1 MKEKY
6 LLWTIKHKPK
16 TVEEIVGNEEG
27 KKEFLNWLDIW
38 IKGKIP
44 VKKAVLIYGPPGIG
58 KTLLVEVSAKQFN
71 LELIEINA
79 GDIYSGEVVRKIALG
94 TSKEK
99 SFENKMKIILIDEL
113 DSIEGSKLN
122 QSLPYILELIR
133 ESFCPVVLIAND
145 GWKPELWQIRNVAY
159 MIEMKKLN
167 TKQIISYLEKIC
179 KEEKLE
185 YEEAALK
192 IIAERSEGDMRSAIL
207 DLQLVSVFKRV
218 GVKEVNLLAPKDR
231 QLDVFSVIRKIIYTT
246 TFLSAKNAAE
256 EFPYDPETLML
267 WINENIPRFYTNPI
281 DLATAYD
288 RLSQADIFKNIAEKQ
303 RYWRFLLYFIEEMTA
318 GVALAKTTKPT
329 YSYIQFPSTL
339 KLLGKQKKTRE
350 IKKIFLEKIAKLTHM
365 STKKANTEQFW
376 YFLILFKNDEFRKK
390 AIRYLNL
397 DKETQ
402 DYLLNLSN
410 NIKI

>member
-1 MKEKY
+1 
-6 LLWTIKHKPK
+6 
-16 TVEEIVGNEEG
+16 
-27 KKEFLNWLDIW
+27 
-38 IKGKIP
+38 
-44 VKKAVLIYGPPGIG
+44 
-58 KTLLVEVSAKQFN
+58 
-71 LELIEINA
+71 
-79 GDIYSGEVVRKIALG
+79 
-94 TSKEK
+94 
-99 SFENKMKIILIDEL
+99 
-113 DSIEGSKLN
+113 
-122 QSLPYILELIR
+122 
-133 ESFCPVVLIAND
+133 
-145 GWKPELWQIRNVAY
+145 
-159 MIEMKKLN
+159 MKKLN

-192 IIAERSEGDMRSAIL
+192 MIAERSEGDMRSAIL

-318 GVALAKTTKPT
+318 GVALSKTTKPT
-329 YSYIQFPSTL
+329 FSYAQFPSTL
-339 KLLGKQKKTRE
+339 KLLGKQKRTRE
-350 IKKIFLEKIAKLTHM
+350 LKKILLEKIARLTHM

-376 YFLILFKNDEFRKK
+376 YFLILFKNDKFREK
-390 AIRYLNL
+390 AIKYLNL

-402 DYLLNLSN
+402 EYLINLSN

>member
-122 QSLPYILELIR
+122 QSLPYILELIH

-329 YSYIQFPSTL
+329 HSYIQFPSTL

-402 DYLLNLSN
+402 EYLLNLSN

>member
-122 QSLPYILELIR
+122 QSLPYILELIH

-192 IIAERSEGDMRSAIL
+192 IVAERSEGDMRSAIL

-329 YSYIQFPSTL
+329 HSYIQFPSTL

-402 DYLLNLSN
+402 EYLLNLSN

>member
-16 TVEEIVGNEEG
+16 TIEEIVGNEEG

-38 IKGKIP
+38 RKGKIP
-44 VKKAVLIYGPPGIG
+44 VKKAVLIYGPPGVG

-79 GDIYSGEVVRKIALG
+79 GDISSGEVVRKIALG

-122 QSLPYILELIR
+122 QSLPYILELIN
-133 ESFCPVVLIAND
+133 ESLCPVVLIAND

-167 TKQIISYLEKIC
+167 TKQIMGYLEKIC

-207 DLQLVSVFKRV
+207 DLQLVSIFKRV
-218 GVKEVNLLAPKDR
+218 GVKEANLLAPKDR
-231 QLDVFSVIRKIIYTT
+231 QLDVFSVVRKIIYAT
-246 TFLSAKNAAE
+246 TFFSAKSAAD

-267 WINENIPRFYTNPI
+267 WINENIPRFYTNPL

-318 GVALAKTTKPT
+318 GVALSKTTKPT
-329 YSYIQFPSTL
+329 FSYAQFPSTL
-339 KLLGKQKKTRE
+339 KLLGKQKRTRE
-350 IKKIFLEKIAKLTHM
+350 LKKILLEKIARLTHM

-376 YFLILFKNDEFRKK
+376 YFLILFKNDKFREK
-390 AIRYLNL
+390 AIKYLNL

-402 DYLLNLSN
+402 EYLTNLSN

>member
-1 MKEKY
+1 MKDKF

-16 TVEEIVGNEEG
+16 NVNEIVGNEEA
-27 KKEFLNWLDIW
+27 KKEFLSWLDIW
-38 IKGKIP
+38 LKGKIP
-44 VKKAVLIYGPPGIG
+44 VKKAVLLYGPPGVG

-79 GDIYSGEVVRKIALG
+79 GDISSAEIIRKVALG
-94 TSKEK
+94 TSKES

-113 DSIEGSKLN
+113 DSIEGAKLN
-122 QSLPYILELIR
+122 ESVPYILELIS
-133 ESFCPVVLIAND
+133 ESLYPVVLIAND
-145 GWKPELWQIRNVAY
+145 GWKPELWQIRNVSY
-159 MIEMKKLN
+159 MIEMKRL
-167 TKQIISYLEKIC
+167 TTRQIIGYLEKIC
-179 KEEKLE
+179 KEENLE
-185 YEEAALK
+185 YEESALK

-207 DLQLVSVFKRV
+207 DLQLVSIFKKV

-231 QLDVFSVIRKIIYTT
+231 QLDVFTVIRKIIYAT
-246 TFLSAKNAAE
+246 TFLSAKTAAE

-267 WINENIPRFYTNPI
+267 WLNENIPRFYTTPS

-329 YSYIQFPSTL
+329 YSYAQFPSTL
-339 KLLGKQKKTRE
+339 KLLGKQRRVRE
-350 IKKIFLEKIAKLTHM
+350 IKKALLEKIARLTHM
-365 STKKANTEQFW
+365 STKKANLEAFW
-376 YFLILFKNDEFRKK
+376 YFLILFKNNEFREK

-402 DYLLNLSN
+402 EYLINLSN

>member
-71 LELIEINA
+71 LELIDINA

-122 QSLPYILELIR
+122 QSLPYILELIH

-329 YSYIQFPSTL
+329 HSYIQFPSTL

-402 DYLLNLSN
+402 DYLLKN
-410 NIKI
+410 